1 MEVPICAWRLA
12 NGQYQGATLDH
23 EGIWWGDVPPL
34 GIGIP
39 DGQPAVYD
47 RAGWCQLREGVVSA
61 YVAELHRRIEELE
74 GR

>member
-1 MEVPICAWRLA
+1 VPICAWRLV
-12 NGQYQGATLDH
+12 NGQYQEAALDH
-23 EGIWWGDVPPL
+23 QGIWWSNALPL

-47 RAGWCQLREGVVSA
+47 RTGRRQLREGEVSA